1 MLYDSTKSKK
11 VVDGQDD
18 GQVMMSQLMSQMGS
32 LRKQI
37 FTLRKENRRLKI
49 KERKSGGNKGRSRSL
64 DMGALSQNRVESNS
78 GMFKNVENSHGDT
91 DEDEDE
97 DDDMKSRGSF
107 GAFTGSVVSTFG
119 TSSGRRKKT
128 AEKKGNR
135 YSKYSLSQGVASKR
149 KESRLQKYSLTQPA
163 VSKRVKPRS
172 RNYSL
177 TQPVLD
183 DHGDDRIGRGRKRQR
198 RRRYEYDYDAN
209 RSQEIHYPDFDTITT
224 TTTNSRERSRSRSR

>member
-49 KERKSGGNKGRSRSL
+49 KERKSGGDKGRSRSL

-78 GMFKNVENSHGDT
+78 GMFKN
-91 DEDEDE
+91 
-97 DDDMKSRGSF
+97 
-107 GAFTGSVVSTFG
+107 VSTFG

-183 DHGDDRIGRGRKRQR
+183 NDGNDRIGRRRKRQR